1 MHGVCE
7 EVSKVGRLGPFARRM
22 LLGACALTL
31 SSASLAAPPD
41 ATTAYIDT
49 QYTYN
54 LGPTG
59 ARGWIYNTGNEWVF
73 APEGLTYESRQIL
86 ITTVDAATPA
96 AGVLQVN
103 DVILGLGSALFTN
116 DARKAFGKAI
126 GAAEASDGQLKL
138 KVWRGGVTNDNVTLT
153 LPVMGAYSAT
163 APYNCPKSAL
173 ILSNACTF
181 MESRAFN
188 GSTEGNAVFGLALL
202 AAGRTQDLAKVQS
215 YARSIAPNYT
225 SLDIPVNAMVAWP
238 RGYSSTFLSEYYLV
252 TNDATVLP
260 AIRELSTK
268 SAMGASWVG
277 TYGHGMAWPRLDGTS
292 THGAVPPYGAL
303 NQAGL
308 MVSIGIALG
317 EKCGATNAAISEA
330 LGMSRRYFAYFA
342 GKGAVPYGESPP
354 EEFNDDNGKSGEAA
368 LLLALQGQADMSPQ
382 VRFFSKSCTAS
393 YSVREFGHCGPFWAK
408 LWQPMA
414 VNLGG
419 TNALAA
425 YFKEIDWELD
435 LSRRPDGSFVTFGT
449 VGNDGGLDANSGTA
463 LYILTYALPLK
474 KIYLTGKDSST
485 NNWLG
490 AGDVS
495 EAIEAG
501 KCDLI
506 FDMKSWTTN
515 QLVDTL
521 SSWSSQTRRYA
532 SEELSSRSNVAE
544 LVPSLMEM
552 AEGTNVFLRMGAVK
566 TLTNIGDTRAVP
578 VLLRRL
584 KDSDAFVRYLASGGW
599 TASSGML
606 TKDPVR
612 SLYTTNLMQILI
624 DNARPQT
631 PVEWDDPCQ
640 IAQSWLAAVVFNEN
654 LKNKGVEGIDTNL
667 LYTAITTWAQGPSG
681 WTLSGFLNTA
691 LRTNDVVA
699 LAPFITQRIMIGN
712 GLGYDGGPYIN
723 LLAKY
728 DYDDGIAAGMLF
740 DRTFCGRSSNGGP
753 DAVAGYGAAAQ
764 PTLPKLY
771 YWNTHASDLA
781 LENVANG
788 WLDTIISTIQ
798 NDTVP
803 PRTLRSF
810 KTVTSASATPTTL
823 TLPAAT
829 VSLSSSG
836 TTLTG
841 DELAYSWIKAQG
853 PGEVTFSA
861 NSTPSSSNA
870 VATFSMPGVYVI
882 RAAISDNF
890 LGDGTNCFGAVF
902 SNLVITVSDTT
913 NVAPVAQNQS
923 LATPLNTAKAVTL
936 AATDANGDTQ
946 AYSIAASPG
955 HGVLSGTVPN
965 VTYTPTTG
973 YTGPDSFTFT
983 ATDGI
988 ATSGTATVTIDVG
1001 GTGNRRPV
1009 ADSQALTATE
1019 DTAQAITLAGSDP
1032 DADPLTYTVV
1042 SLPAH
1047 GTLSG
1052 TPPNLTYTPAADYP
1066 ASYFNGVDSF
1076 TFAVS
1081 DASLT
1086 SAVASV
1092 SITVTPVEDTP
1103 IAYAQTV
1110 VMAEDVSL
1118 QAVTLSGTDPE
1129 GYPLTYTVT
1138 AYPALGTIRG
1148 APPDLTYTPPANV
1161 FGTNTLTFTVT
1172 DICGRVSPGAT
1183 VSLVVT
1189 NVNDAPRALNRSLP
1203 VTNNTPTA
1211 ILLDGSD
1218 IEGDALTY
1226 TVLTQPAHGFLSGT
1240 APNLIYTPVT
1250 NYNATDS
1257 FTFKVNDGKSDSANI
1272 ATVYLSVGTV
1282 FTGIASEF
1290 FHSLGSYHDPVVSQL
1305 VGRDIYWPDMAS
1317 QLPDDTRIDTQIQIP
1332 HDSFPTG
1339 YEDNFSS
1346 RHTAYVKVSTAG
1358 NYTFSVSADDNARLY
1373 VDEALVMQTIYGQ
1386 SGWTDFPLKLT
1397 PGYHGIRLE
1406 FVETYGDNYVTLSW
1420 SGPGVSGVV
1429 PSSVF
1434 FRCVGN
1440 AGPLAPAE
1448 LEATPGNAAI
1458 SLTWTG
1464 SGRVTSYAVKRS
1476 LVPGGPY
1483 VTITE
1488 GLTAASYID
1497 SAVTNGTTYYY
1508 VVSATGTSGEGM
1520 DSGEA
1525 YATPVAT
1532 VVINMNIQG
1541 GANATMNGYASSDA
1555 AACGSASRAAPLAYA
1570 GTTWNDFG
1578 GMGSGSVASGLKNS
1592 TNGVTGVGFVW
1603 GAYFNA
1609 GPWADW
1615 TGLGGARMLVSG
1627 MIGSSAVYT
1636 NAFTLTG
1643 LSANRNYDLYI
1654 ASSHD
1659 TQGAS
1664 VDFIAGADDAHV
1676 GYADATD
1683 WAAGQNFARF
1693 ANLVPASDGTVV
1705 VRAKSNQGYIN
1716 GFQLVDLGVQAPAIP
1731 TSLVATSAGLQVFLN
1746 WAVTAGATGYS
1757 VKRSLVFGGPYTSVG
1772 TASGT
1777 NFTDSAVV
1785 SDTAYYYVVSA
1796 TNAAGQSGLS
1806 DWASVIPTGFIKA
1819 DQTITFGSLLSK
1831 TYGDASFNPGAT
1843 ASSGLAVSYASS
1855 DTSVATVSGSMVTL
1869 LKAGSTTLTASQAG
1883 DANYNA
1889 ASPVPQTLTV
1899 NKATPTL
1906 TWDAPAAIVFGT
1918 ALSSNQLN
1926 ATSGGVAG
1934 TFTYTPPSG
1943 TMLPVGAGQTLSV
1956 NFTPS
1961 DTGNY
1966 NVPADRQV
1974 TVTVTATVL
1983 AEDFEHEW
1991 TDNALAVTTNGWTA
2005 GAGDLS
2011 SVTNPATGYDRLAGN
2026 VSFPLRYDHKVLK
2039 RRLALNSQDSTL
2051 LTPLTQAAFTN
2062 ERVYVDMMVKC
2073 VVSDAFAPA
2082 PVGNTEVKAAVCL
2095 KAEGATTN
2103 LCVFHGQKA
2112 GEAFSAPGWTP
2123 VMDGASLGEWCRLTV
2138 VFDATAQG
2146 GGGEAFRVL
2155 INGQAVTSAAAYGD
2169 DWKTAAFTSPYTPAG
2184 GTWFLSAARRA
2195 ATNGANPGTL
2205 DGLAFQGRGFID
2217 DLTVTYDEPIFV
2229 HGTVILLAMG
2239 EGN

>member
-1 MHGVCE
+1 MYINQMC
-7 EVSKVGRLGPFARRM
+7 KTARRVVKQSTRG
-22 LLGACALTL
+22 LAAAFVLGGL
-31 SSASLAAPPD
+31 SSALAAPPD
-41 ATTAYIDT
+41 ATTSYIDT

-59 ARGWIYNTGNEWVF
+59 ARGWVYNSGNEWVF

-103 DVILGLGSALFTN
+103 DVILGIGSTLFTN

-126 GAAEASDGQLKL
+126 GAAEASDGQLRL
-138 KVWRGGVTNDNVTLT
+138 KVWRSGVTNDNVTLT

-173 ILSNACTF
+173 ILSNACNF

-202 AAGRTQDLAKVQS
+202 AAGRTQDLAKVQA
-215 YARSIAPNYT
+215 YARSIVPNYT

-252 TNDATVLP
+252 TNDAAVLP

-317 EKCGATNAAISEA
+317 EKCGATNAVISEA

-474 KIYLTGKDSST
+474 KIHLTGKDSST

-515 QLVDTL
+515 QLLDTL

-532 SEELSSRSNVAE
+532 SEELAARSNAAA
-544 LVPSLMEM
+544 LVPALMEM
-552 AEGTNVFLRMGAVK
+552 AEGTNVYLRMGAVK
-566 TLTNIGDTRAVP
+566 TLTNIGDARAVP

-584 KDSDAFVRYLASGGW
+584 KDSDYFVRYLASGGW
-599 TASSGML
+599 TATSGML

-612 SLYTTNLMQILI
+612 SLYTTNLMQIII
-624 DNARPQT
+624 DNAKPQT

-640 IAQSWLAAVVFNEN
+640 IAQYWLAAVVFNEN

-681 WTLSGFLNTA
+681 WTLAAGFLNTA
-691 LRTNDVVA
+691 LRTNDVAA
-699 LAPFITQRIMIGN
+699 LAPFITRRIMIGN
-712 GLGYDGGPYIN
+712 GIGYEGGPYIN

-740 DRTFCGRSSNGGP
+740 DRTFCGRSSNGST
-753 DAVAGYGAAAQ
+753 DAVKGYGAAARA
-764 PTLPKLY
+764 TLPNLY
-771 YWNTHASDLA
+771 YWNTHASGLA

-788 WLDTIISTIQ
+788 WLDTVISTIQ

-810 KTVTSASATPTTL
+810 KTVTSASATPAAL

-853 PGEVTFSA
+853 PGEVTFST

-913 NVAPVAQNQS
+913 NAAPVAQNQS

-936 AATDANGDTQ
+936 AATDANNGTL
-946 AYSIAASPG
+946 AYSIVDAPS
-955 HGVLSGTVPN
+955 HGALSGTAPSVM
-965 VTYTPTTG
+965 YTPAAG

-988 ATSGTATVTIDVG
+988 ATSATATVTIDVG

-1009 ADSQALTATE
+1009 ADNQALTTAE
-1019 DTAQAITLAGSDP
+1019 DTAQAITLTGSDP
-1032 DADPLTYTVV
+1032 DMNALTYTVV
-1042 SLPAH
+1042 TSPAH

-1052 TPPNLTYTPAADYP
+1052 TPPNVTYTPAADYP
-1066 ASYFNGVDSF
+1066 ASYFNGADSF

-1086 SAVASV
+1086 SAVAIV
-1092 SITVTPVEDTP
+1092 SITMTPVEDTP
-1103 IAYAQTV
+1103 TAHAQTV

-1129 GYPLTYTVT
+1129 GYPLTYAVT

-1148 APPDLTYTPPANV
+1148 AAPDLTYTPPANY

-1172 DICGRVSPGAT
+1172 DVGGRVSPVAT

-1189 NVNDAPRALNRSLP
+1189 NLNDAPRALNRSLP
-1203 VTNNTPTA
+1203 VITNTPTA

-1226 TVLTQPAHGFLSGT
+1226 TVLTQPAHGTLAGT
-1240 APNLIYTPVT
+1240 APDVIYTPST
-1250 NYNATDS
+1250 NFNRTDT
-1257 FTFKVNDGKSDSANI
+1257 FTFKVNDGKVDSTNV
-1272 ATVYLSVGTV
+1272 ATVYMSVGTV
-1282 FTGIASEF
+1282 SNGLYSEF
-1290 FHSLGSYHDPVVSQL
+1290 FQSPVGL
-1305 VGRDIYWPDMAS
+1305 NPFPDMAN
-1317 QLPDDTRIDTQIQIP
+1317 LVPDATRIDADTRIEY
-1332 HDSFPTG
+1332 SEFPPD
-1339 YEDNFSS
+1339 YMYNFSA
-1346 RHTAYVKVSTAG
+1346 RLIGYIYIPTAG
-1358 NYTFSVSADDNARLY
+1358 SYGWVNSCDDKAKIWI
-1373 VDEALVMQTIYGQ
+1373 DEEQLVI
-1386 SGWTDFPLKLT
+1386 TDPNWGSCAPRQLT
-1397 PGYHGIRLE
+1397 AGYHGIR
-1406 FVETYGDNYVTLSW
+1406 VEYVQFDGNKYIHINGPDLPLVHWIGDST
-1420 SGPGVSGVV
+1420 
-1429 PSSVF
+1429 
-1434 FRCVGN
+1434 
-1440 AGPLAPAE
+1440 PLAPTS
-1448 LEATPGNAAI
+1448 LVGTPGNTMIELAWTAVGSAA
-1458 SLTWTG
+1458 
-1464 SGRVTSYAVKRS
+1464 SYNVKRS
-1476 LVPGGPY
+1476 TLSGGPY
-1483 VTITE
+1483 TTVATHV
-1488 GLTAASYID
+1488 TAASTID
-1497 SAVTNGTTYYY
+1497 SGLVNNTPYYY
-1508 VVSATGTSGEGM
+1508 VVSSVGISGEGV
-1520 DSGEA
+1520 DSAEVMVTPLASASLVTFEEGNLNVNALVNPTGTEIQNDGTLVRAYHFGNHDSITDIIVHGVLFMAGGEPGNFTDTAMSGAWGAGYSSWNGDWSLNSLPDPA
-1525 YATPVAT
+1525 YRQLLSSMLMTFSGATITISGLTAGHTYRLQLISNNPRYAQIEVEGSRYTLSGGDNANPVMLTASWIAGDT
-1532 VVINMNIQG
+1532 TLNMSVLND
-1541 GANATMNGYASSDA
+1541 NLHFCGYALHDI
-1555 AACGSASRAAPLAYA
+1555 
-1570 GTTWNDFG
+1570 T
-1578 GMGSGSVASGLKNS
+1578 
-1592 TNGVTGVGFVW
+1592 
-1603 GAYFNA
+1603 
-1609 GPWADW
+1609 
-1615 TGLGGARMLVSG
+1615 
-1627 MIGSSAVYT
+1627 
-1636 NAFTLTG
+1636 
-1643 LSANRNYDLYI
+1643 LSANQAPVITEGTATAVTMSEDGNPTPFSLI
-1654 ASSHD
+1654 LN
-1659 TQGAS
+1659 
-1664 VDFIAGADDAHV
+1664 
-1676 GYADATD
+1676 ATD
-1683 WAAGQNFARF
+1683 TD
-1693 ANLVPASDGTVV
+1693 SDTLTWSV
-1705 VRAKSNQGYIN
+1705 S
-1716 GFQLVDLGVQAPAIP
+1716 APA
-1731 TSLVATSAGLQVFLN
+1731 AHG
-1746 WAVTAGATGYS
+1746 TA
-1757 VKRSLVFGGPYTSVG
+1757 

-1777 NFTDSAVV
+1777 GTSKAIGYMPNANYSGSDTFTVLVSDGNGGTDMIAVNVTVEPVNDAPVANAQSVTTAEETAKALTLTGSDVEGSTLSYAIVVGPSHGTLTGTAPDVTYTPAAGYAGLDSFTFTANDGTVDSA
-1785 SDTAYYYVVSA
+1785 
-1796 TNAAGQSGLS
+1796 
-1806 DWASVIPTGFIKA
+1806 P
-1819 DQTITFGSLLSK
+1819 
-1831 TYGDASFNPGAT
+1831 
-1843 ASSGLAVSYASS
+1843 
-1855 DTSVATVSGSMVTL
+1855 ATVSVTVTPVNHAPVANAQSTDAPQGVAKALTLSGSDVD
-1869 LKAGSTTLTASQAG
+1869 AGTTLTYVIVTSPAHGTLSGAPPNVIYTPSADYVG
-1883 DANYNA
+1883 PDAFTFKVNDG
-1889 ASPVPQTLTV
+1889 TV
-1899 NKATPTL
+1899 
-1906 TWDAPAAIVFGT
+1906 DSAPATVSISITFVAIK
-1918 ALSSNQLN
+1918 
-1926 ATSGGVAG
+1926 
-1934 TFTYTPPSG
+1934 
-1943 TMLPVGAGQTLSV
+1943 
-1956 NFTPS
+1956 
-1961 DTGNY
+1961 
-1966 NVPADRQV
+1966 
-1974 TVTVTATVL
+1974 L

-1991 TDNALAVTTNGWTA
+1991 ADNALANMTNNWSSQGSD
-2005 GAGDLS
+2005 DLS
-2011 SVTNPATGYDRLAGN
+2011 SVTNPATGYGRLAGN
-2026 VSFPLRYDHKVLK
+2026 VSSPLLYDHKILK
-2039 RRLALNSQDSTL
+2039 RRLTLNSQASTL
-2051 LTPLTQAAFTN
+2051 TTPHTQAAFTN
-2062 ERVYVDMMVKC
+2062 ARVYVDMMVKL
-2073 VVSDAFAPA
+2073 VVSDSFAPA
-2082 PVGNTEVKAAVCL
+2082 PSGNTEVKVAVCL
-2095 KAEGATTN
+2095 KADGATTN
-2103 LCVFHGQKA
+2103 LCIFHGQKA
-2112 GEAFSAPGWTP
+2112 DVAFSAPGWTP
-2123 VMDGASLGEWCRLTV
+2123 VMDGASLGEWVRLTV
-2138 VFDATAQG
+2138 VFDATSQG
-2146 GGGEAFRVL
+2146 NGAEAFRVL
-2155 INGQAVTSAAAYGD
+2155 INGQAVTSSAAYGD

-2195 ATNGANPGTL
+2195 TTNGANPGTI
-2205 DGLAFQGRGFID
+2205 DGLSFQGTGFID

-2229 HGTVILLAMG
+2229 HGTVLLFAMT
-2239 EGN
+2239 EGNW